1 MNDVEK
7 TDTALEEKRY
17 TEHVESSSTFGQAAE
32 PHVGAVK
39 VPARIFTRAEEDKL
53 YRKVDLRLMPILA
66 VLYLLS
72 FMDRGNIGNAR
83 IEGLEADLGMTSQ
96 DYNTALSCF
105 FITYCLCEVPA
116 NLVMKKFR
124 RPSRWLGLVTTVWA
138 IVMTLMGVVTS
149 FGGLLAARLA
159 LGVAEAGLFP
169 GVILYLSIW
178 YPRERSQAR
187 VGFFFGAATLAGAFS
202 GLLAYGIGFMRGV
215 GGRNGW
221 SWIFILEGL
230 ATFVVGVA
238 SFWLISD
245 YPNECK
251 WLTQE
256 EKEWLIYRRATDN
269 SKVGEAEHVSKSFI
283 WSAFSTWQTWLSIG
297 YYLGVVVPLYAIS
310 LISPTLVAGLGDYS
324 RAQTQLLTV
333 PYYVVAFL
341 FVMAVSVLSDRYK
354 TRFPFLMIELTLCVI
369 GLVINISPAPSGV
382 KYFGIYLIAM
392 GAYGGLPT
400 SVTWLSNNLSGQTKR
415 AVGSAAQIGL
425 GNLGALA
432 SSNVY
437 RKQDKPHY
445 YLGHGVVLGFVML
458 GYICGPLYAVMLKRE
473 NARKTEWLEQQAMLP
488 EEQRTQ
494 YTVEELRA
502 QGDKA
507 ADFKY
512 LI

>member
-1 MNDVEK
+1 MDDVEK
-7 TDTALEEKRY
+7 TNTVLSEKPY

-32 PHVGAVK
+32 PHAGAVK
-39 VPARIFTRAEEDKL
+39 VPARIFTAAEEDKL

-66 VLYLLS
+66 LLYLLS

-83 IEGLEADLGMTSQ
+83 IEGLEAELGMTSQ

-124 RPSRWLGLVTTVWA
+124 RPSVWLGLVTTTWA
-138 IVMTLMGVVTS
+138 IVMTLMGVVQN
-149 FGGLLAARLA
+149 FGGLLACRLA

-178 YPRERSQAR
+178 YPRARSQAR

-202 GLLAYGIGFMRGV
+202 GLLAYGIGFMSG
-215 GGRNGW
+215 
-221 SWIFILEGL
+221 GL
-230 ATFVVGVA
+230 ATLVVGVA

-245 YPNECK
+245 YPNECG

-310 LISPTLVAGLGDYS
+310 LISPTLVAGLGNYT

-341 FVMAVSVLSDRYK
+341 FVMAVSLLSDRFK

-473 NARKTEWLEQQAMLP
+473 NKRKTEWLEQQAMLP